1 MKKSLLSQPGGLPIQ
16 PLNIRSLAG
25 TYHLSD
31 LTVRVGDGLAE
42 SIFYL
47 FEDHAESKRLIRL
60 NADKS
65 LSYITRRRNRS
76 ERKIHSGSWELL
88 GPDRICIDGDTGI
101 ITRFDGRLLEITSTE
116 DDGFDTYITATYEK
130 HFH

>member
-1 MKKSLLSQPGGLPIQ
+1 MKRSHLTKAGQRLIQ
-16 PLNIRSLAG
+16 PLNISNLAG

-47 FEDHAESKRLIRL
+47 FGNDAEGRRLIRL

-76 ERKIHSGSWELL
+76 ERKIQSGSWELL

-101 ITRFDGRLLEITSTE
+101 ITRFDGRLLEITSSE
-116 DDGFDTYITATYEK
+116 DDGFDTCVTATYEK
-130 HFH
+130 QFH